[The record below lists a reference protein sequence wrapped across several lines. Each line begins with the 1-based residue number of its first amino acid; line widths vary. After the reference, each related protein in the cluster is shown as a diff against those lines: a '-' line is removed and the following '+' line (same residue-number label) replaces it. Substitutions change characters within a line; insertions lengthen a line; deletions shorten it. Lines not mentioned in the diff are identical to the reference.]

1 MTTTD
6 TKRHAIPGRGDQ
18 IDYFTATGSDGEPIR
33 TRDYY
38 MRRNLALVF
47 SHGPDCAACRDLLRG
62 LARQYAAARAEDG
75 QVIAVVAAEP
85 AAAEALRHD
94 LDLPFPVVADADLAV
109 HARFGLVEDG
119 APLAAIFVTDRY
131 GTIYDASVADATH
144 QMMAPEEVPGWLE
157 FVACEC

>member
-18 IDYFTATGSDGEPIR
+18 IDYFTATGSDGETIR

-85 AAAEALRHD
+85 AAAEALRH
-94 LDLPFPVVADADLAV
+94 
-109 HARFGLVEDG
+109 EDRKSTR
-119 APLAAIFVTDRY
+119 LNSIT
-131 GTIYDASVADATH
+131 
-144 QMMAPEEVPGWLE
+144 
-157 FVACEC
+157 